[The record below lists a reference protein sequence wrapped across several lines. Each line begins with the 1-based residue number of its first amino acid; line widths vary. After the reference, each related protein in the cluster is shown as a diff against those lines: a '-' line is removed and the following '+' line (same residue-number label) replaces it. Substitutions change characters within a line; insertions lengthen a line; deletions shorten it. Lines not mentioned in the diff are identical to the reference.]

1 MSESSPCQ
9 RLVRIRRD
17 GPCVPSQSVVL
28 STLNDFMSTNDQ
40 VSESLSLDEIAR
52 ALSPFLTKPLAH
64 PQLVRISKYAAL
76 LKRWN
81 QTIPL
86 TSIEDDTEILVRHFG
101 ESIFAASLLA
111 IDRGRLADV
120 GSGAGFPGL
129 PLKIAF
135 PDLQVSLI
143 EPNIKKCAFLREVQA
158 SLGLSGVEIARTRYE
173 DFPSAP
179 DSFDFISSRALG
191 GYKRLL
197 LWSRTVLRPEG
208 KVILWVGVEDSNLLS
223 KANGWIWELPVNI
236 PESRR
241 RVVLIGKPASP

>member
-1 MSESSPCQ
+1 
-9 RLVRIRRD
+9 
-17 GPCVPSQSVVL
+17 
-28 STLNDFMSTNDQ
+28 MSTNDQ

-52 ALSPFLTKPLAH
+52 ALSPFLTKPLAD

-86 TSIEDDTEILVRHFG
+86 TSIEDDSEILIRHFG
-101 ESIFAASLLA
+101 ESIFAASLLP
-111 IDRGRLADV
+111 IGRGRLADV

-129 PLKIAF
+129 PLKIAL

-158 SLGLSGVEIARTRYE
+158 NLGLSGVEIVRTRYE
-173 DFPSAP
+173 DFRSAP

-223 KANGWIWELPVNI
+223 KAKGWIWELPVNI

>member
-1 MSESSPCQ
+1 MC
-9 RLVRIRRD
+9 
-17 GPCVPSQSVVL
+17 
-28 STLNDFMSTNDQ
+28 TNDQ
-40 VSESLSLDEIAR
+40 VSESLSLYEIAR
-52 ALSPFLTKPLAH
+52 ALSPFLTKPLAD
-64 PQLVRISKYAAL
+64 PQLVRISKYVAL

-86 TSIEDDTEILVRHFG
+86 TSIEDDSEILVRHFG

-158 SLGLSGVEIARTRYE
+158 NLGLSGVEIVRTRYE

-191 GYKRLL
+191 GYKHLL